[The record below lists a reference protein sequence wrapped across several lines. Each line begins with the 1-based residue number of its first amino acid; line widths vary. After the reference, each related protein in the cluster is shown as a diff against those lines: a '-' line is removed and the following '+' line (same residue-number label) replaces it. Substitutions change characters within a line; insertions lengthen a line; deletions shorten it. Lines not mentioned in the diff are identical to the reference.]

1 MRSRRP
7 ATLLA
12 LLAIPALLLAAC
24 AGSGATALPAA
35 SAGPADRGALT
46 APGYAVPEPAS
57 VDAKRAQ
64 SGPGG
69 EQTGPGS
76 IPVPQAFDPERALI
90 LTASVSLEA
99 KDPWSVSDQIQ
110 AIAAGLGGDV
120 LALAQSG
127 SGDRRTATLTVRVPQ
142 AQFNDA
148 LRRIR
153 DIADVEVLSS
163 NVQGQDVTDQF
174 VDLQARLAAKQAE
187 EQRYLALL
195 ARADRIDDIL
205 KIDATLSQVRTQI
218 EQLTGQINSIKARTT
233 YSTITAQVS
242 PIGLPVPTIE
252 PSAYDPSKTAQRAFA
267 ALAAMMRGVLDVA
280 IWALVFGWLPL
291 LALALA
297 LLVSRTRSRPAPTA

>member
-1 MRSRRP
+1 MRTRRT

-12 LLAIPALLLAAC
+12 LLTISALLLAAC
-24 AGSGATALPAA
+24 AGAQTAGGPPSATGDRG
-35 SAGPADRGALT
+35 GPAIGV
-46 APGYAVPEPAS
+46 PGVAPEPAT
-57 VDAKRAQ
+57 VDGKDVSTQ
-64 SGPGG
+64 PGR

-90 LTASVSLEA
+90 LTASVSLQA

-153 DIADVEVLSS
+153 VIADVEVLSS

-174 VDLQARLAAKQAE
+174 VDLQARLVAKQAE

-195 ARADRIDDIL
+195 ARAERIDDIL
-205 KIDATLSQVRTQI
+205 KIDATLSQVRMQI
-218 EQLTGQINSIKARTT
+218 EQLQGQINSIKSRTT
-233 YSTITAQVS
+233 YSTITVQVS
-242 PIGLPVPTIE
+242 PLGLPVPTIE
-252 PSAYDPSKTAQRAFA
+252 PTAYDPSRTAAKAFA
-267 ALAAMMRGVLDVA
+267 ALLSMMRVVLDAA

-291 LALALA
+291 LGLALA
-297 LLVSRTRSRPAPTA
+297 LLVSRTRSHPSPTV